1 MLFGLGGWVPTGKGW
16 IEKWNTDFE
25 WHRISD
31 VSRDIR
37 SMAEDW
43 KVNLQSGLSDWEVI
57 LCGPRDETGTCG
69 WLDEP
74 NFDFIVEYSLDY
86 VLICKFSRGHQA
98 SVPYLGT
105 IQNRTIVVGGN
116 YEAVIGFYPGY
127 TPISRGET
135 LRNHKS
141 FLNFYNFQLYSHSE
155 H

>member
-1 MLFGLGGWVPTGKGW
+1 MNPRAAVNEILAWSGDATFRYWTMLFGLGGWVPTGKGW

-37 SMAEDW
+37 SMSEDW

-57 LCGPRDETGTCG
+57 LCGPRDGTGTCG

-86 VLICKFSRGHQA
+86 VLICKFSNKFLSRSGIPG
-98 SVPYLGT
+98 STT
-105 IQNRTIVVGGN
+105 IR
-116 YEAVIGFYPGY
+116 
-127 TPISRGET
+127 RWET

-141 FLNFYNFQLYSHSE
+141 FLNL
-155 H
+155 

>member
-1 MLFGLGGWVPTGKGW
+1 MKAVNEILAWSGDATFRYWTMLFGLGGWVPTGRGW

-43 KVNLQSGLSDWEVI
+43 KVNLQSGLGDWEVI

-86 VLICKFSRGHQA
+86 VLICKYSLTTKWSGITR
-98 SVPYLGT
+98 PK
-105 IQNRTIVVGGN
+105 NRRFRYGST
-116 YEAVIGFYPGY
+116 
-127 TPISRGET
+127 
-135 LRNHKS
+135 
-141 FLNFYNFQLYSHSE
+141 
-155 H
+155 